1 MSFTNDL
8 VLISQIAPA
17 SSIMTET
24 RMKLAFQLP
33 PEWSVIQPMSGG
45 AGTSPRAWIV
55 KIFTANA
62 LARMAGGVILYRKI
76 ETTDYTDYTDKK

>member
-1 MSFTNDL
+1 
-8 VLISQIAPA
+8 
-17 SSIMTET
+17 
-24 RMKLAFQLP
+24 
-33 PEWSVIQPMSGG
+33 VIQPMSGG